1 MKAKVVKAFPGRPDN
16 EIRTRTIEEGE
27 VISGDLA
34 QVAVREEW
42 AEVVEE
48 DAPPADEQKTLDDMN
63 LDELKA
69 YAKERNI
76 DLGGVTKKAEV
87 RAAIDAAE
95 AQPKPLAE
103 MNVEEMKALAA
114 EKNID
119 LGDASEEADIRAAI
133 ELALEG
139 QQ

>member
-42 AEVVEE
+42 AEVVED
-48 DAPPADEQKTLDDMN
+48 DASPAAGDQKTLDDMTV
-63 LDELKA
+63 DELKA
-69 YAKERNI
+69 F
-76 DLGGVTKKAEV
+76 
-87 RAAIDAAE
+87 
-95 AQPKPLAE
+95 
-103 MNVEEMKALAA
+103 AA
-114 EKNID
+114 EKEID
-119 LGDASEEADIRAAI
+119 IGDATKKADIRAAI